1 LPCEGG
7 IGGRE
12 LITTLAV
19 IFFGII
25 AVVFLFI
32 FGIYKL
38 QGLWNNVYLLGNKDS
53 IEPCQNK
60 TPCKMLK
67 EMNESYMERR
77 NEFWQNFGLF
87 TIIIVI
93 IIVLTVLLLKGK
105 ISSEAAMPIIAGLGS
120 FAAGKV
126 ITSVKNNTTAP
137 DNLPIRT
144 TEDKSQG

>member
-1 LPCEGG
+1 M
-7 IGGRE
+7 

-32 FGIYKL
+32 FGMCKL

-60 TPCKMLK
+60 TLCKTLK
-67 EMNESYMERR
+67 EMNENYMERR

-87 TIIIVI
+87 SIIIVI
-93 IIVLTVLLLKGK
+93 ITLLVVLLLKEK

-126 ITSVKNNTTAP
+126 VTSVKNNTTAP
-137 DNLPIRT
+137 DNPPIGT
-144 TEDKSQG
+144 TEDKPQG

>member
-1 LPCEGG
+1 
-7 IGGRE
+7 
-12 LITTLAV
+12 
-19 IFFGII
+19 
-25 AVVFLFI
+25 
-32 FGIYKL
+32 
-38 QGLWNNVYLLGNKDS
+38 
-53 IEPCQNK
+53 
-60 TPCKMLK
+60 MLK